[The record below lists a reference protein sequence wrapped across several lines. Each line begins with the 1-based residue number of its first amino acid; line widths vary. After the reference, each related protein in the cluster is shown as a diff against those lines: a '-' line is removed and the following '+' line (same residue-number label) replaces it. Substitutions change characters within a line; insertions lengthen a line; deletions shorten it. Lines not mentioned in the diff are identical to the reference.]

1 MTSEVP
7 KPAKLMNL
15 KWTAQAT
22 ESLKSRKRKAAKGG
36 GGSTVPVQKAG
47 EKAEA
52 WGEVEEL
59 EAAAFNGETSRYL
72 AGKRS
77 RGDAGALGSEATAAA
92 AAAAAAAEPPA
103 ASAAGSGGSSAG
115 RGGGGSSSLA
125 AAAAAATVQAASP
138 RSRKAPLVLQ

>member
-1 MTSEVP
+1 MTSEIP
-7 KPAKLMNL
+7 KPAKLMDL

-92 AAAAAAAEPPA
+92 AAAAAEPPA
-103 ASAAGSGGSSAG
+103 ASAAGSGGSRAG
-115 RGGGGSSSLA
+115 RGGGSSSSLA